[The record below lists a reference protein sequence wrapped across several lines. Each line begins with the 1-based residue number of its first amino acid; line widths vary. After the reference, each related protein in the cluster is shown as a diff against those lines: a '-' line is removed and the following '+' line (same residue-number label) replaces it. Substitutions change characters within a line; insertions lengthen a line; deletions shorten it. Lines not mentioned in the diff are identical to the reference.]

1 MKTSNSQKLVFAY
14 VNSRELNLTAEQSN
28 IKLLA
33 DKQKTITTFVHVVNN
48 KRTLNLLQCLES
60 TQEKGTEEVVQLRL
74 RRIDLQL
81 HKAKDFIFPFTQDS
95 VHTPSISHCLATN
108 S

>member
-48 KRTLNLLQCLES
+48 KRTLQSFAVFGINTRE
-60 TQEKGTEEVVQLRL
+60 R
-74 RRIDLQL
+74 
-81 HKAKDFIFPFTQDS
+81 
-95 VHTPSISHCLATN
+95 N
-108 S
+108 